1 MESSSMPKALA
12 EAMAASAFS
21 TLKRPAMPMRQLSCR
36 PLCRVVKAKP
46 GSAFSMFVSVQFSSR
61 LSPSLLP
68 KVMTRCAWA
77 RARSSTRCAWSH
89 VAVDDGDFAV
99 LHQLQ
104 LAGKIVLKVGVLQ
117 RADVVLSDV
126 ENIPRSKSTPYT
138 RSSLYA
144 WEETSIVK
152 KGRPLSRV
160 LRKVPL
166 QVRGLGGSQVRLVL
180 LGAGVHLDGGE
191 HRTLLACSSGWLR
204 QQASRICF
212 HKVGGGGLAL
222 GSGQADQP
230 KFL

>member
-126 ENIPRSKSTPYT
+126 EEHPQ
-138 RSSLYA
+138 
-144 WEETSIVK
+144 VK
-152 KGRPLSRV
+152 IDPIHPVQL
-160 LRKVPL
+160 
-166 QVRGLGGSQVRLVL
+166 VRLGGNL
-180 LGAGVHLDGGE
+180 
-191 HRTLLACSSGWLR
+191 HR
-204 QQASRICF
+204 Q
-212 HKVGGGGLAL
+212 K
-222 GSGQADQP
+222 GQAAVPGSAQSTAAGP
-230 KFL
+230 GTRG